1 LKIYNPAPGR
11 PITSPYGPRRHPI
24 TGEIGKMHHGIDYG
38 GSFNVLAAQ
47 DGIVSHIGWSPRGGG
62 HVVILKHASNFW
74 TVYYHGAHKTPLKK
88 GDRVKAG
95 DFIYRSGTTGAS
107 TGNHL
112 HFEVRTP
119 TRIWGRT
126 KDPEIYMTNTKP
138 ESRPED
144 GSDVIPSIG
153 GPENFRHGLKVD
165 GRLGRRT
172 WRAWQETLKDRYG
185 YRGIIDGRAGKM
197 TWTSIQKSAGKHYK
211 GKIDGISGPLTRKGV
226 QLKLKDIGEY
236 DGPIDGI
243 WGRGTISAL
252 QRALNRGAY

>member
-1 LKIYNPAPGR
+1 MKIYNPAPGR
-11 PITSPYGPRRHPI
+11 PITSPYGPRTHPI
-24 TGEIGKMHHGIDYG
+24 TGQKGKMHHGIDYG

-126 KDPEIYMTNTKP
+126 KDPEIYMTNGKP
-138 ESRPED
+138 EDRPED
-144 GSDVIPSIG
+144 GVVPSAG
-153 GPENFRHGLKVD
+153 GPENFMHGLKVD

-172 WRAWQETLKDRYG
+172 WRAWQETLKNKYG
-185 YRGIIDGRAGKM
+185 YRGIIDGRPGRM
-197 TWTSIQKSAGKHYK
+197 TWRAVQRSSGATV
-211 GKIDGISGPLTRKGV
+211 DGIFGPNTRKSV
-226 QLKLKDIGEY
+226 QRKLADLGEY
-236 DGPIDGI
+236 RGAIDGI

-252 QRALNRGAY
+252 QRSLNKGIY